1 MAQAI
6 HLSQYLQ
13 PTTDI
18 SSFCIECEDQP
29 ASIICVGCQG
39 EIYCSVCHASLHRKG
54 SRNSHETRVFGNAS
68 VETSNVSMSEAP
80 LDEDEDVA
88 GKEGEYVL
96 QDLPKLKGDI
106 GD

>member
-1 MAQAI
+1 
-6 HLSQYLQ
+6 
-13 PTTDI
+13 
-18 SSFCIECEDQP
+18 
-29 ASIICVGCQG
+29 
-39 EIYCSVCHASLHRKG
+39 
-54 SRNSHETRVFGNAS
+54 
-68 VETSNVSMSEAP
+68 MSEAP